1 MIFRTVVIGE
11 GGCDNCGSIGIG
23 EGEGGF
29 VGIREILPASTELLC
44 LFQSQEIVLT

>member
-29 VGIREILPASTELLC
+29 VGIREILPVQNYSAYSKARRLY
-44 LFQSQEIVLT
+44 